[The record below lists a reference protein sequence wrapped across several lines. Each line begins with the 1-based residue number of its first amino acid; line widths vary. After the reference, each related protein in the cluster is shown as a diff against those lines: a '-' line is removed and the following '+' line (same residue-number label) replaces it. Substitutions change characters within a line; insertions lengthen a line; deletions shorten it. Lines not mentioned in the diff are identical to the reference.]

1 VRKVNNFSP
10 QDESLSLQTARA
22 NSTSADEEAMRL
34 WRESRADEREEE
46 AERIGEL
53 VGAGYAE
60 AWGR

>member
-1 VRKVNNFSP
+1 
-10 QDESLSLQTARA
+10 
-22 NSTSADEEAMRL
+22 MRL